1 MTISQILSFLVPML
15 ILAAFVFVI
24 IKLLRAKKKKPI
36 QTHQSHSPS
45 SGNDPAAV
53 ARSAMEGR
61 GANFTGMNF

>member
-15 ILAAFVFVI
+15 IFAAFVIAI
-24 IKLLRAKKKKPI
+24 IKLLRAKKKKLV
-36 QTHQSHSPS
+36 QTHLPHSPN
-45 SGNDPAAV
+45 SGNDPAAI